1 MSRSLPLQPICAR
14 SVRDSAIER
23 GVRLGKT
30 VHLARIAH
38 VQDWHTASKNLLAK
52 SEIRI
57 TMIGME
63 SRSLQMLSIEE
74 QVKKTAPTIA
84 LGYCLEFANHKGEIV
99 TQPSEGFWRLEP
111 FEPPHGVPE
120 SRMRVLYKSLDG
132 KIIPPMDPA
141 NPMPTVVLSFGPR
154 PVETPP
160 ESTSTPDAGES
171 APAQR
176 EPLREDLHPAAESE
190 ESMERE
196 LFSQHIERNEYSN
209 FKLRSETRAI
219 ESLYAVIQRMTA
231 EQHVLFQNTLET
243 PRRVAQEC
251 KQLVETMGEAMR
263 SFHSMIEL
271 QSTSMQTIQKQM
283 ELTRVPPPPP
293 PPPDYVG
300 LGKTLLEILRD
311 LGMKAMDSGYVR
323 RPLPARRH
331 QELPEIRDAEFSQ
344 PTRKAQ
350 PAQSDQQAPSEE
362 DASSEAPQATEEGGT
377 SQGAE
382 ELRRVLNRMGDIDV
396 SRAFSSPENFR
407 DMLADLRKGIDE
419 CRESTAAELAPAPPS
434 VKTPSV
440 APEDT
445 SGTAATKALVPSSH
459 TAPAASA
466 QVPPAS
472 THALVQS
479 SKTPLPSS
487 KTPPQSSTT
496 PPIASA
502 KSPPPASS
510 QTALLPSGQTPRSP
524 SGQTPSHLKHA
535 ASRQGHA
542 QPHGKR
548 RP

>member
-1 MSRSLPLQPICAR
+1 
-14 SVRDSAIER
+14 
-23 GVRLGKT
+23 
-30 VHLARIAH
+30 
-38 VQDWHTASKNLLAK
+38 
-52 SEIRI
+52 
-57 TMIGME
+57 MIDME
-63 SRSLQMLSIEE
+63 SRSHQMLSIEE
-74 QVKKTAPTIA
+74 QVKKTAPSIA

-154 PVETPP
+154 AVETPP

-171 APAQR
+171 APEQR

-251 KQLVETMGEAMR
+251 KQLVDTMGEAMR

-323 RPLPARRH
+323 RPLPARGH
-331 QELPEIRDAEFSQ
+331 QELHEIRDAEFSQ
-344 PTRKAQ
+344 PTRPTQ
-350 PAQSDQQAPSEE
+350 PTQQVSAEEE
-362 DASSEAPQATEEGGT
+362 DSPKAPQAAEDGGT

-382 ELRRVLNRMGDIDV
+382 ELRRVLTRMGEVDV

-407 DMLADLRKGIDE
+407 DMLADIKREIDE
-419 CRESTAAELAPAPPS
+419 SREQTAEEKPSALPS
-434 VKTPSV
+434 VKTPAIS
-440 APEDT
+440 PEKT
-445 SGTAATKALVPSSH
+445 TGAVATKAPVPSSH
-459 TAPAASA
+459 TPPTASVK
-466 QVPPAS
+466 VPPAS
-472 THALVQS
+472 TKALVQS
-479 SKTPLPSS
+479 SITPTPSS
-487 KTPPQSSTT
+487 TTPPQSSKT
-496 PPIASA
+496 PQLASA
-502 KSPPPASS
+502 NVPLQSSKTPQVTSAKTPPPASS
-510 QTALLPSGQTPRSP
+510 QTAMLPSGQTPRSP
-524 SGQTPSHLKHA
+524 SGQTPPHLKRSEQRRGQA
-535 ASRQGHA
+535 
-542 QPHGKR
+542 PLNGKKH
-548 RP
+548 P